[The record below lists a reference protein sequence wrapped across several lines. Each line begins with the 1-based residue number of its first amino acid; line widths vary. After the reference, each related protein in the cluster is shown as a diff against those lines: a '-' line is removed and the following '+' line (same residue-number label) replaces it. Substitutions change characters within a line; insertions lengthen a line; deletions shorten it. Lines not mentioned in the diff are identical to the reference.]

1 MRTVAQHLAWIVS
14 MVYAAVPVFWFLVH
28 PLVDF
33 WRRHKGSPYKVLVPA
48 QLATI
53 ALGLL
58 LTWPW
63 HRETL
68 YDTPY
73 MWLAALP
80 FFVAAMS
87 IFRRVKGHLSN
98 QQLIGRNEL
107 APERYEQRLVTTG
120 PFARVRHPV
129 YGAHFLMLLG
139 WTVGSGLLVCYAMVG
154 FSLAAGTIM
163 ITLEER
169 ELERRFGEPYRE
181 YKRRVPA
188 FLPRSSPPA
197 KPDSPEAP
205 RAL

>member
-1 MRTVAQHLAWIVS
+1 MRSVVQHLAWIVA
-14 MVYAAVPVFWFLVH
+14 MIYAAVPAFWFLVH
-28 PLVDF
+28 PLVGF
-33 WRRHKGSPYKVLVPA
+33 WRRQKRSPYWVLVPA

-68 YDTPY
+68 YDTSY
-73 MWLAALP
+73 AWIAALP
-80 FFVAAMS
+80 LFGAAMF
-87 IFRRVKGHLSN
+87 IFRSVRGHLTN
-98 QQLIGRNEL
+98 QQLVGRNEL
-107 APERYEQRLVTTG
+107 SPDRFEQHLVTTG
-120 PFARVRHPV
+120 PFARVRHPI

-154 FSLAAGTIM
+154 FLLAAGTLM
-163 ITLEER
+163 ITLEEH
-169 ELERRFGEPYRE
+169 ELENRFGEPFRE

-188 FLPRSSPPA
+188 ILPRFSDPA
-197 KPDSPEAP
+197 KPESSEAP